1 MAKRILK
8 NTLFV
13 VFTVI
18 LLCGICVLAVVYNY
32 YNAEL
37 TKGMYDE
44 TNYIA
49 EGVEHSGYE
58 YLDNMYDAPVRITW
72 ISSDGI
78 VLYDNRADISTMDN
92 HADRQEFKDAQISS
106 KGTSVRFSNTLSEKT
121 VYYAVRLSDRSVVRV
136 SHTQNSIF
144 VLVLKMMQ
152 PMIFVILLAFVL
164 SGLLTH
170 RLAKQ
175 IISPLDKI
183 DLDHPEESE
192 VYEEMSPFV
201 RKIVVQNRQIQES
214 MSELRKQKNEFELVT
229 KNMQEGLIL
238 IDNNAKVLSCND
250 SALKMFS
257 VDFEVEQ
264 KSVLSI
270 NRSEEFGK
278 SIDAVLG
285 GVHDEIVM
293 YRGECCYNV
302 YMNPVFNEEKVV
314 GAIIIVTDV
323 TEKEER
329 EKLRREFS
337 ANVSHELKT
346 PLTAISGTAE
356 ILKNGIVANEDVPKF
371 AGNIYDE
378 SKRLISLVED
388 IIKVSQ
394 LDENKILPDAET
406 IDLCELAQ
414 RVVKNIE
421 PIAKDK
427 GISVEF
433 SGEQTFVTG
442 VATVLEE
449 MIYNLCDNAI
459 KYNKEN
465 GKIFVSI
472 EKNAD
477 GKNVLSVED
486 TGIGIAKEHHERIF
500 ERFYRVDK
508 SHSKEIGGTGLGLSI
523 VKHGAKIHNARLV
536 VDSTLGNGTV
546 ISLVF

>member
-49 EGVEHSGYE
+49 EGVEHSGYD

-78 VLYDNRADISTMDN
+78 VLYDNRADINTMDN

-121 VYYAVRLSDRSVVRV
+121 VYYAIRLSDRSVVRV
-136 SHTQNSIF
+136 SHTQSSIF

-257 VDFEVEQ
+257 IDFEVEQ
-264 KSVLSI
+264 KSILSI

-285 GVHDEIVM
+285 GIHDETVM

-356 ILKNGIVANEDVPKF
+356 ILKNGIVANEDVPNF

-394 LDENKILPDAET
+394 LDENKMLPDAEK
-406 IDLCELAQ
+406 IDLCALVQ

-433 SGEQTFVTG
+433 SGEQTLITG
-442 VATVLEE
+442 VTTVLEE

-465 GKIFVSI
+465 GKVFVNI
-472 EKNAD
+472 EKNTEGRIA
-477 GKNVLSVED
+477 LSVKD
-486 TGIGIAKEHHERIF
+486 TGIGIAKEHQERIF

-523 VKHGAKIHNARLV
+523 VKHGAKIHNARIV
-536 VDSTLGNGTV
+536 VDSSLGNGTV